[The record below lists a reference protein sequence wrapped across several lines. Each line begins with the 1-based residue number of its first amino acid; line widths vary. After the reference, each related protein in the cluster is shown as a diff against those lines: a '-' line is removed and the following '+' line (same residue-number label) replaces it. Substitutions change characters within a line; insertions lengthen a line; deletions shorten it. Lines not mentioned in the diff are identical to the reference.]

1 MAIHARMP
9 SSSCCFLL
17 DALYSLV
24 IEFCHQP
31 TWNMRQEEEEV
42 LSLCIELRLRVPVIF
57 ILIYCGFWKYFFS
70 IKIRLNTVKFSE
82 TTTNIRSRT
91 MSWNRLPY
99 SQGGQ
104 LAVCLFKDK
113 TTQFTIACQPH
124 PIHHLSSSSL
134 SNSLTILLP
143 GQKEK
148 TTPPERTWQRGW
160 ASLFYIYILKKY
172 YRQL

>member
-113 TTQFTIACQPH
+113 TTQSNHRMPASPNPPSFIFLPLKLTHNSFTWPEGKNNTSRTDLATRLG
-124 PIHHLSSSSL
+124 LSVL
-134 SNSLTILLP
+134 
-143 GQKEK
+143 
-148 TTPPERTWQRGW
+148 
-160 ASLFYIYILKKY
+160 YIYFKEIL
-172 YRQL
+172 